1 MRGAL
6 LIGTV
11 VVLLIIGLLIM
22 KNMGIDNSADDPET
36 QTEVYIDEARNIAND
51 VDNRL
56 EDLKKRSS
64 EID

>member
-22 KNMGIDNSADDPET
+22 KNMGVENPAGDPET
-36 QTEVYIDEARNIAND
+36 QTEVYVEEARNVAKD
-51 VDNRL
+51 VDKK
-56 EDLKKRSS
+56 LKKIKRRGN